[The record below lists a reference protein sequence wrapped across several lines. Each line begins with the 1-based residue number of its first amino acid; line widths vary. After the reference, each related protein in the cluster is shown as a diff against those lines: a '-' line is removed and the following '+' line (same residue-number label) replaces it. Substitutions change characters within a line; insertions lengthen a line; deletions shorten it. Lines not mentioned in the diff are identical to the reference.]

1 MTDYIFI
8 LSGIPLPSLRSTS
21 STGTN
26 KDNFQDN
33 LATKQ
38 ILTSNEFG
46 REFNNTLL
54 LGHLKKAFP
63 SSIVEITNISLAN
76 YTTVIDQC
84 ISKASGGSF
93 VFMNLCDGIETDGYP
108 GVSVVQYLSLKR
120 APYTGSGPVFYTN
133 STSKTLLKNLM
144 IESHVPTL
152 PFVTLSHNPPLQED
166 IEKAKNIVGYPL
178 IIKPSV
184 SYGSMMIS
192 TKSVVDGPEQMISYL
207 TETEALKDYKDEI
220 FLESFLAGREFT
232 VLCTGDERV
241 GVRVYTAAERVFAPN
256 LKEREKILTF
266 DICWDG
272 CDLNANTTGE
282 FPAQPYWYEA
292 APIEFQDYLQ
302 DLAKKAYLSVN
313 GTGYGRVDIRTRS
326 PSSKDGYVLEV
337 NANCGLAFGR
347 MASSLGEI
355 LILSKVEPDEFC
367 KEIIDYGSKRF
378 KV

>member
-1 MTDYIFI
+1 
-8 LSGIPLPSLRSTS
+8 
-21 STGTN
+21 
-26 KDNFQDN
+26 
-33 LATKQ
+33 
-38 ILTSNEFG
+38 
-46 REFNNTLL
+46 
-54 LGHLKKAFP
+54 
-63 SSIVEITNISLAN
+63 
-76 YTTVIDQC
+76 
-84 ISKASGGSF
+84 
-93 VFMNLCDGIETDGYP
+93 
-108 GVSVVQYLSLKR
+108 
-120 APYTGSGPVFYTN
+120 
-133 STSKTLLKNLM
+133 M
-144 IESHVPTL
+144 IASHVPTL
-152 PFVTLSHNPPLQED
+152 PFVTLSQNPPLQED
-166 IEKAKNIVGYPL
+166 IEKAKTIVGYPL

-207 TETEALKDYKDEI
+207 TETDALKDYKDEI

-232 VLCTGDERV
+232 VLCSGDERV

-266 DICWDG
+266 EISTLLFMKKFNFCNLYVGWDG

-282 FPAQPYWYEA
+282 VPAQPYWYEA
-292 APIEFQDYLQ
+292 APTEFQDYLQ
-302 DLAKKAYLSVN
+302 GTILWLYFANISLIDLAKKAYLSVN

-326 PSSKDGYVLEV
+326 PSSRDGYVLEV

-378 KV
+378 EV